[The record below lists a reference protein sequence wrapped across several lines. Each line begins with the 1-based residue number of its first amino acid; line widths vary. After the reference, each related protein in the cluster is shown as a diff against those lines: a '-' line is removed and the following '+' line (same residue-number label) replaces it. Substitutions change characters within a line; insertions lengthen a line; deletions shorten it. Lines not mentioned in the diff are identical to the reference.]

1 MAFTLDGSTVQ
12 ITNVASVITNNPLTT
27 TFTND
32 VVICSI
38 LLQSSGGSI
47 TSVVGSTLGAFTLRD
62 SVTDGSG
69 QFLFTYWAPAASV
82 LTSEVVTVTIGG
94 TIFFANSMVF
104 AINGSTNI
112 SSPFDSHGPQHST
125 AGAAVMATTASTA
138 FVFSAIS
145 DSNNTGAAGTSW
157 TLISSEIGRA

>member
-1 MAFTLDGSTVQ
+1 
-12 ITNVASVITNNPLTT
+12 
-27 TFTND
+27 
-32 VVICSI
+32 
-38 LLQSSGGSI
+38 
-47 TSVVGSTLGAFTLRD
+47 
-62 SVTDGSG
+62 VTDGSG

-138 FVFSAIS
+138 FVFSVIS
-145 DSNNTGAAGTSW
+145 DSNNTGAAGASW
-157 TLISSEIGRA
+157 TLISSAQFSVVQYQVSGAGTFTANITADTQGFASMIDALSNSGAADTLMSQIWM